1 VKGDYKY
8 KAFISYS
15 HKDKKWGSWLH
26 RVLEAYRTPKNL
38 VNADTPARLVPV
50 FRDREEFASSPDLPG
65 QIRQAL
71 ESSESLIVICSP
83 SSAKS
88 RWVNEEIETFKKQGR
103 SNRIFSLIVDGD
115 PGAVNTDFDCFPP
128 AIRQR
133 YDAAGNLQPGT
144 TESIAADARKE
155 GDGSKLASL
164 KIIAGLIG
172 VGLDD
177 LRQRE
182 LQRKYRRMATLTV
195 GSMAALIITVF
206 LAITAMMARD
216 EATQRRIQAD
226 DLLGFMVGD
235 LRERLEPIGRL
246 DILEE
251 VGARAMNYFATVKVS
266 DLTDRELARQ
276 AQVMTQLGEIRVS
289 ELQYS
294 EALASFTEAYHRSE
308 ALYQNDPE
316 DGEKLFNRAQAE
328 FWVGFVHWRN
338 GDLEEAGNWLLKYRD
353 SSRELAALDLTRMD
367 WKREVGFGYHNL
379 AVLDFEK
386 GHLKVAA
393 SGFEQELEILSVIQE
408 QDSEQELTIDIADS
422 VSWLGNIALE
432 RGDLESALEY
442 YQRSANYL
450 RGFSN
455 QEPESAVRLYDLAH
469 KEQLMVEVLLVTGKL
484 VHTNK
489 LADETI
495 RVFDF
500 LTGHDE
506 DNMDWLRSSTK
517 PRISKGFALVAMGQP
532 DQALTLA
539 DQSISIL
546 ETMIAS
552 DVTDYL
558 VHEHLAD
565 AYRLTARIHQAN
577 DRLTAALESNQ
588 KAIEH
593 MQVIKQAD
601 RLNSKRT
608 GKLASL
614 YVEKGE
620 LYAAQHDAKEAQQS
634 WVYARKLLEVD
645 VGDTQAHYLLDPWI
659 RLLIFNDQIDE
670 ALKLS
675 GALKA
680 HNYKPL
686 RPWPN

>member
-1 VKGDYKY
+1 MKGDYKY

-15 HKDKKWGSWLH
+15 HTDKKWGSWLH
-26 RVLEAYRTPKNL
+26 RVLEAYRTPKHL
-38 VNADTPARLVPV
+38 VNADIPARLVPV

-65 QIRQAL
+65 QIRQTL
-71 ESSESLIVICSP
+71 ESSENLIVICSP
-83 SSAKS
+83 SAAKS
-88 RWVNEEIETFKKQGR
+88 RWVNEEIETFKKLGR

-115 PGAVNTDFDCFPP
+115 PGAVNTDIDCFPP
-128 AIRQR
+128 AMRQR
-133 YDAAGNLQPGT
+133 YDAAGDLQPGT

-155 GDGSKLASL
+155 GDGPKLARL

-182 LQRKYRRMATLTV
+182 LQRKYRRMAALTA
-195 GSMAALIITVF
+195 GSMMALIITVF

-216 EATQRRIQAD
+216 EATQRRNQAD

-235 LRERLEPIGRL
+235 LRDRLEPIGRL

-251 VGARAMNYFATVKVS
+251 VGTRAMDYFATVKVS
-266 DLTDRELARQ
+266 DLTERELARQ

-294 EALASFTEAYHRSE
+294 EALASFSEAYHRSE

-338 GDLEEAGNWLLKYRD
+338 GDLEEAGSWLLKYRD
-353 SSRELAALDLTRMD
+353 SSRELAELDPARMD

-386 GHLKVAA
+386 GHLNAAA

-408 QDSEQELTIDIADS
+408 QDSGQELTIDIADS
-422 VSWLGNIALE
+422 VSWLGNIAFE

-442 YQRSANYL
+442 YQRSASYL
-450 RGFSN
+450 RGYSN
-455 QEPESAVRLYDLAH
+455 QEPENTVMLYDLAH
-469 KEQLMVEVLLVTGKL
+469 KEQRVVEVLLVTGKL
-484 VHTNK
+484 DNTNK

-500 LTGHDE
+500 LAGHDE

-517 PRISKGFALVAMGQP
+517 PRIAKGFALVATGQP
-532 DQALTLA
+532 DQAMTLA
-539 DQSISIL
+539 DQSINIL

-552 DVTDYL
+552 DITDYN
-558 VHEHLAD
+558 VQEHLAD
-565 AYRLTARIHQAN
+565 AYRLTAWVHQEN
-577 DRLTAALESNQ
+577 DRLAAALESNQ

-601 RLNSKRT
+601 RLTSQRT
-608 GKLASL
+608 GKLASF

-620 LYAAQHDAKEAQQS
+620 LYAAQHNAKEAQQS
-634 WVYARKLLEVD
+634 WAYARKLLEGD
-645 VGDTQAHYLLDPWI
+645 ISDTQAHYLLDPWI
-659 RLLIFNDQIDE
+659 RLLIFNNQVDD
-670 ALKLS
+670 ALKIS
-675 GALKA
+675 AALEA
-680 HNYKPL
+680 HHYKPL
-686 RPWPN
+686 KPWPY